1 MSKTAYISSTYKDL
15 KEYRDAVYKAL
26 RKIRYDVVC
35 MEDYVATDERNVEKC
50 CAHASGCDIYI
61 GIFARRYGYIPPDMN
76 PSGVSITEMEYRA
89 ARSSPHT
96 KVRAFLLDE
105 DSEWPETEPES
116 PASQEKL
123 KSLRWHIS
131 QLSYGPFRTT
141 SDLVEQVLAAV
152 YTVEAEARVEPGLD
166 DIRSADIFPL
176 ESSGL
181 LMIATKMQAAIT
193 NSASVAGLQVN
204 LGSGAYWWSTRLYL
218 VAALMEEYTSIS
230 EIVFFGGEKPSPT
243 MPVPLPPPMLAP
255 MPPPHSARTGYPYLG
270 MCSPVD
276 VRRALASHF
285 RNVDRAYHESVP
297 DQVFDAAAEVP
308 QIVDSF
314 GKKVASLAPAGERDV
329 MRFVATH
336 VVEQWRG
343 FNADRIEVA
352 NRKVDG
358 VLLDD
363 IVAKRSAYVALVRD
377 GSLDTLIDR
386 AELATNL
393 ALRRH

>member
-1 MSKTAYISSTYKDL
+1 
-15 KEYRDAVYKAL
+15 
-26 RKIRYDVVC
+26 
-35 MEDYVATDERNVEKC
+35 
-50 CAHASGCDIYI
+50 
-61 GIFARRYGYIPPDMN
+61 
-76 PSGVSITEMEYRA
+76 
-89 ARSSPHT
+89 
-96 KVRAFLLDE
+96 
-105 DSEWPETEPES
+105 
-116 PASQEKL
+116 
-123 KSLRWHIS
+123 
-131 QLSYGPFRTT
+131 
-141 SDLVEQVLAAV
+141 
-152 YTVEAEARVEPGLD
+152 
-166 DIRSADIFPL
+166 
-176 ESSGL
+176 
-181 LMIATKMQAAIT
+181 
-193 NSASVAGLQVN
+193 
-204 LGSGAYWWSTRLYL
+204 
-218 VAALMEEYTSIS
+218 
-230 EIVFFGGEKPSPT
+230 
-243 MPVPLPPPMLAP
+243 MPVPLPPPMSAP

-329 MRFVATH
+329 MRFVAKH